1 MYILTLQTALQ
12 MDVALVRKIPF
23 LLLRDGRYYA
33 RRVVSQ
39 ELRSIIGKN
48 ELREPLGSDR
58 RLAIERLPIAMVKI
72 NAQIDHARMALA
84 AQLERNGKALAA
96 RSAPMSEDE
105 LARMHYQ
112 ERLDLDLALRDL
124 SDFWAG
130 RSIDQGYVADTR
142 AIAAGRASNEQI
154 DEILGDVLRKYA
166 RRGNIAA
173 EFGSTDWRRIARILA
188 DAELEALARTADRDE
203 GIAIKDEH
211 HPSHLAPVR
220 KTVEIEPFVE
230 PVSLR
235 GLLDDHLKSL
245 EAAGRGRSARKAWTP
260 VFEDLISFVKQHRGL
275 KGGASQQADD
285 ARRLTAEEIIAWRDA
300 KLAVLSPKTVKD
312 VYIASLKSVLAR
324 SVEDRKLVENAA
336 ANVKVRASAAPVTR
350 EKGFTDT
357 EAASI
362 LMTCLNYV
370 PADHANPANR
380 ESPHVTAS
388 KRWGP
393 WLCALTGA
401 RVGEVLQ
408 LRKSDVREV
417 DGIRFVRLTP
427 EAGTVKARSY
437 RDVPIHAQLTELG
450 FLDFVARSEDGPLF
464 YAHGADASKLPAQ
477 AVYNRIAKWLRA
489 LGLIPDGVSPNHGW
503 RHRFKTLA
511 REAGL
516 DPRVVDAI
524 QGHTGRTASD
534 GYGDVTLRA
543 KKAAIDKLDTYK
555 L

>member
-1 MYILTLQTALQ
+1 

-39 ELRSIIGKN
+39 ELRSIVGKN

-58 RLAIERLPIAMVKI
+58 RLAIERLPIALVKI
-72 NAQIDHARMALA
+72 NAKIDHARMAVA
-84 AQLERNGKALAA
+84 AQLKRDGKALAA

-130 RSIDQGYVADTR
+130 RSIDQGYVANTR

-154 DEILGDVLRKYA
+154 EEILGDVLRKYA
-166 RRGNIAA
+166 RRGNMTA
-173 EFGSTDWRRIARILA
+173 EFGSTEWRRIARTLA
-188 DAELEALARTADRDE
+188 DAELEALARTAERDE
-203 GIAIKDEH
+203 GTAIRDEH
-211 HPSHLAPVR
+211 HPSHLTPVR
-220 KTVEIEPFVE
+220 TVVEVEPFIEPI
-230 PVSLR
+230 SLR
-235 GLLDDHLKSL
+235 GLLDEHLKSL

-260 VFEDLISFVKQHRGL
+260 VFEDLIGFVKQHRGL
-275 KGGASQQADD
+275 KGAANQRADD
-285 ARRLTAEEIIAWRDA
+285 ARQLTPEEIIAWRDA

-312 VYIASLKSVLAR
+312 VYIASLKSVLGR
-324 SVEDRKLVENAA
+324 SVEDRKLPENVA

-350 EKGFTDT
+350 EKGFTDG

-362 LMTCLNYV
+362 LRTCLNYV
-370 PADHANPANR
+370 PADHSNPANR

-408 LRKSDVREV
+408 LRKSDIRVV
-417 DGIRFVRLTP
+417 DGICFLRLTP

-437 RDVPIHAQLTELG
+437 RDVPIHAQLVELG

-464 YAHGADASKLPAQ
+464 YAPGADPSKLPAQ
-477 AVYNRIAKWLRA
+477 AVYNRVAKWLRA
-489 LGLIPDGVSPNHGW
+489 LGLIPDRVSPNHGW

-543 KKAAIDKLDTYK
+543 KKGAIDKLESYK
-555 L
+555 V